1 MTLFTSYP
9 NITINTDG
17 FVENGDTIDISV
29 VVMNEGNQKRMIDLF
44 TNKSKLLTITLNVYI
59 IDLFIIGVEIDIPII
74 STQQTNG
81 LSSSLVVSMSPSL
94 GSGSTTINIVE
105 VIVIVTI
112 GGFLLFLI
120 LVIVALTPLLYL
132 ILCTKPKRKGK
143 N

>member
-9 NITINTDG
+9 NITINNDG

-29 VVMNEGNQKRMIDLF
+29 VVMNEGNQKRTIELF

-59 IDLFIIGVEIDIPII
+59 IDLFTIGVEIDIPITG
-74 STQQTNG
+74 TQQTNG

-94 GSGSTTINIVE
+94 GSGSTTINTVE
-105 VIVIVTI
+105 VIVLVTI

-120 LVIVALTPLLYL
+120 LVVVALTPLLYL